1 MKLKCQNIGSEF
13 EVAKLSIFCNKSYCD
28 NVEKEP
34 DCNEL
39 RMPHKN
45 LPKDV
50 LPIIICNKKTRSYL
64 NPSSQR
70 RDQNAI
76 SLYNINTILVL
87 RVKRLK
93 ICLNC
98 SIEKME
104 TKNSL
109 NYVALVNLT

>member
-1 MKLKCQNIGSEF
+1 M
-13 EVAKLSIFCNKSYCD
+13 AKLTIFCNKSHCD

-64 NPSSQR
+64 NPSSLR

-93 ICLNC
+93 ICLHR